1 MDCYCW
7 KTMGPEGLSRKTFK
21 IKTQWTRRDLD
32 KNSFESKNCNF
43 GIYYWKYPGYVSREK
58 PSELKMVR

>member
-32 KNSFESKNCNF
+32 KNSFESKTVISAF
-43 GIYYWKYPGYVSREK
+43 IIGSIQVMFPEK
-58 PSELKMVR
+58 NLQN